1 MKEKILSSVPS
12 LHDVER
18 ENEENL
24 NPMLAW
30 VREELT
36 KGPGAYVGYK
46 PEGGAKGLVEALV
59 DAPYI
64 QPYSNGA

>member
-1 MKEKILSSVPS
+1 VEGRTRYGTSCFQWVYGRPEEDEDIKAKILSSVPS

-36 KGPGAYVGYK
+36 PGAYIRRLQ
-46 PEGGAKGLVEALV
+46 A
-59 DAPYI
+59 
-64 QPYSNGA
+64 